1 MPVIAEACV
10 VDEEIDIELF
20 VGEPI
25 GQGVATVGAGQISL
39 KHANIELWV
48 DRTQRRGEFL
58 KTIFAPGHQN
68 ESRGERGEL
77 AREFRPQSGGCSCDQ
92 RRAAFKK
99 FHDV

>member
-25 GQGVATVGAGQISL
+25 GQRMASVGAGQISL
-39 KHANIELWV
+39 EDADIELGV
-48 DRTQRRGEFL
+48 NRTKRRGEL
-58 KTIFAPGHQN
+58 LQPVFAPGHQN
-68 ESRGERGEL
+68 KTRGERGEL
-77 AREFRPQSGGCSCDQ
+77 TREFRPQSGGCSCDQ
-92 RRAAFKK
+92 CRAAFKK